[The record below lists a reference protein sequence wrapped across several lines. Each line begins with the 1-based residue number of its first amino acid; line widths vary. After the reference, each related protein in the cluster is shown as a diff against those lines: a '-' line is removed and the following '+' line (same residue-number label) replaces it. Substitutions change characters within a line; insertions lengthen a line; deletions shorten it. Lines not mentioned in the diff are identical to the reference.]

1 MSTRFEWDD
10 QKDRANQRKHGI
22 SFARATQVFDDPRVV
37 FLADL
42 VVDGEERWQAIGLM
56 EGMHLVLVVH
66 TTRENGLDE
75 LIRIISARKAMKDEE
90 RIHEEHNG

>member
-56 EGMHLVLVVH
+56 EGMHLVISGAYDQ
-66 TTRENGLDE
+66 REWLG
-75 LIRIISARKAMKDEE
+75 
-90 RIHEEHNG
+90 

>member
-1 MSTRFEWDD
+1 
-10 QKDRANQRKHGI
+10 
-22 SFARATQVFDDPRVV
+22 
-37 FLADL
+37 
-42 VVDGEERWQAIGLM
+42 
-56 EGMHLVLVVH
+56 MHLVLVVH